1 MFENANF
8 HNNCQMT
15 LLIDFLE
22 KLFRYL
28 FMHYASF
35 DDKAS
40 ELFSHE
46 WNNEDLKNLCIYKKV
61 RSSINCF

>member
-8 HNNCQMT
+8 HNKCWMA

-22 KLFRYL
+22 KLFWYL

-46 WNNEDLKNLCIYKKV
+46 
-61 RSSINCF
+61 